1 MTWLTPRSACALA
14 QAAVALAAAAGIALA
29 VAGPGHRWGWWGSRV
44 ALGALKWT
52 LLAALLAAVLGAV
65 ALVAGLAGAGRA
77 AILGGAAALVI
88 AAATLA
94 LPVRM
99 LSAAR
104 TVPRIHDIT
113 TDTERPPAFVAVLP
127 RRRDAMN
134 PPDYPG
140 RDVAAKQ
147 RAGYPDHAPAELA
160 APPARALAAAGD
172 AARALGWEVV
182 AEVPADGRLE
192 ATDTTRWWGF
202 KDDIVVRVAP
212 RGAGSV
218 VDVRSKSRVGVSD
231 LGVNANRIRRFLS
244 ELRSRTSRP

>member
-1 MTWLTPRSACALA
+1 MAWLSPRTACTLA
-14 QAAVALAAAAGIALA
+14 QAAVVLATGAGIALA

-52 LLAALLAAVLGAV
+52 LLAALLAAVLGAI
-65 ALVAGLAGAGRA
+65 ALVAGLGGAGRA
-77 AILGGAAALVI
+77 AILGGAAALAI

-127 RRRDAMN
+127 RRGDAMN
-134 PPDYPG
+134 PADYPG
-140 RDVAAKQ
+140 PDVAAKQ
-147 RAGYPDHAPAELA
+147 RAGYPDLAPAELTV
-160 APPARALAAAGD
+160 PPARAVAAATD
-172 AARALGWEVV
+172 TARALGWEIV
-182 AEVPADGRLE
+182 AELPADGRLE
-192 ATDTTRWWGF
+192 ATDTTPWWGF
-202 KDDIVVRVAP
+202 KDDIVVRIAP
-212 RGAGSV
+212 RGSGSI

-244 ELRSRTSRP
+244 ELRSRAS